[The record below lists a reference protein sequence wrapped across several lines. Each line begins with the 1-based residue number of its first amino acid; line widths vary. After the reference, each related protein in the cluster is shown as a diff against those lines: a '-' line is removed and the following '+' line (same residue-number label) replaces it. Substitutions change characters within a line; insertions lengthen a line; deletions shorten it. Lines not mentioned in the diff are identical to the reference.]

1 MDSKATEKTA
11 VNLKRIRLE
20 KGLSQAE
27 LADKAGINSSYYSK
41 IERSDLKPSIDVL
54 EKIAK
59 ALEVK
64 SSDIFPFYLMI
75 NNLSEFK
82 KNYWGDNNSTEVM
95 FHPANTLP
103 NNPDNITS
111 VMGAVFNDGNL
122 LLTKPIR
129 GWGLPGGHIEDNES
143 PEECLRR
150 ECIEEAGVEIG
161 NLKLIGYWKTKKL
174 KKLESN
180 KIYPDE
186 GFQLLYI
193 ADAIKVNDFV
203 PMHEVSE
210 RMFIPTEEV
219 RNIHHNYDNF
229 EEILNYITSIQD

>member
-1 MDSKATEKTA
+1 
-11 VNLKRIRLE
+11 
-20 KGLSQAE
+20 
-27 LADKAGINSSYYSK
+27 
-41 IERSDLKPSIDVL
+41 
-54 EKIAK
+54 
-59 ALEVK
+59 
-64 SSDIFPFYLMI
+64 MI

-82 KNYWGDNNSTEVM
+82 KNYWGENNSTEVM

-193 ADAIKVNDFV
+193 ANAIKVNDFV

-210 RMFIPTEEV
+210 RMFIPAEEV

-229 EEILNYITSIQD
+229 EEILKYVISVR

>member
-1 MDSKATEKTA
+1 
-11 VNLKRIRLE
+11 
-20 KGLSQAE
+20 
-27 LADKAGINSSYYSK
+27 
-41 IERSDLKPSIDVL
+41 
-54 EKIAK
+54 
-59 ALEVK
+59 
-64 SSDIFPFYLMI
+64 MI

-82 KNYWGDNNSTEVM
+82 KNYWGEDNSTEVM

-143 PEECLRR
+143 PEECLKR
-150 ECIEEAGVEIG
+150 ECIEEADVEIG

-180 KIYPDE
+180 KKYPDE
-186 GFQLLYI
+186 GYQLLYI

-203 PMHEVSE
+203 PIHEVSE
-210 RMFIPTEEV
+210 RLFIPAEEV
-219 RNIHHNYDNF
+219 RNILHNYDNF
-229 EEILNYITSIQD
+229 EEILKYVISVR